1 MKTSVNAIL
10 IAFLLCLSTVPMTV
24 SAQASSIQN
33 EVAYGIEYDWSNLD
47 DDFDSLTGINLN
59 EILSRTMLAA
69 TDAGLTLTVAQLSTG
84 SSNIYV
90 ESAEDRTATTIEID
104 DESHSVWTRA
114 TDVTIRHAV
123 LFDSALVTEWIDSS
137 GSDPTGFD
145 GYLSVDSENAV
156 AVDVNMI
163 EYLDDDYNLY
173 GIDMDFS
180 LASEVSVEYQMDAG
194 LEGAGEEFDFA
205 LTFGTGFDLNVPEA
219 TAEWRLGEKAPFFPV
234 VSTYEDVEIECAD
247 DAALT
252 TSGSEA
258 DLKIECGTL
267 EGDYSVSTGFTFD
280 LSDIPTENFGMDAG
294 LLDISISDEISSTG
308 GWDTDMEDFLEA
320 DDGDDESD
328 DHHDESDEHHHHG
341 DGDYHHDHDDGSDG
355 HTHDA
360 ADRHHDHDDDD
371 SDDDD
376 SENDGYGGDPDAS
389 IIIAEGGSPVDVVS
403 CDCGTANPLMFL
415 MLAAMLTNI
424 GEAFAEDA
432 AEELGDTFEDEFSEA
447 VEGIGEALGGS
458 EEDDDDDDDY
468 SPWFACTNGM
478 DIEEWRQDD
487 SNNDC
492 GDWSDETEYD
502 TFYPCDDFET
512 SMEGVQLYEVNNGM
526 DDCSDLSDENV
537 LWLQHVGLDIQT
549 MYECA
554 DGSRDVSEWSI
565 GNGWDECDDGS
576 DEWPLAEETLT
587 STVTM
592 NVGSNGYADRDPDDT
607 GTDAYCYIAGMTVTD
622 PDTGDD
628 IFDGNMLLSSPGSGY
643 VNGHAGEDI
652 GPYDG
657 TRAFESMGHI
667 SQYTL
672 PAGVTECE
680 ELTQAQIDSM
690 DEFSPEYVATSNV
703 VTHDGFLK
711 RVIDSGQAHQDDA
724 EMEFDVW
731 FTGYHMDDEEYTLEV
746 GIWSDDDE
754 LMGTESVDISSDD
767 HHASGGIGT
776 EDMEPGDYC
785 AKFTLV
791 DSSGT
796 TVDTYDSDDDD
807 SLCMTVEEIP
817 EWLME
822 LGAILEA
829 FGESDFEETLEDF
842 GSNLED
848 RLGDI
853 TEDIAYTDAQF
864 MMWWSPSHHTVVGA
878 SLVVAD
884 NMDTWYTLV
893 GPQISEVYS
902 DEVSVNTG
910 APPVSI
916 GLNYLIGGAASS
928 AATDMADAQS
938 VEEIADTAA
947 HAEDMGEFAQVL
959 EDAGVDPASIGIDP
973 VDETPAEPET
983 AEDMID
989 EGIFGLP
996 SVSGLATIAILAL
1009 AGIVVA
1015 QRNRDEE

>member
-10 IAFLLCLSTVPMTV
+10 IALLLCLSTIPMTV
-24 SAQASSIQN
+24 SAQGESIQN

-47 DDFDSLTGINLN
+47 EDIDSLTGINLN

-90 ESAEDRTATTIEID
+90 ESAEDRTATTIEIGG
-104 DESHSVWTRA
+104 ESHSVWTRA

-137 GSDPTGFD
+137 GADPTGFD

-156 AVDVNMI
+156 AVDVNMV
-163 EYLDDDYNLY
+163 EYFDDDYNLY

-219 TAEWRLGEKAPFFPV
+219 SAEWRLDEKTPIFPTL
-234 VSTYEDVEIECAD
+234 STYEDVEVECAD
-247 DAALT
+247 DPALT

-258 DLKIECGTL
+258 LLKMACGTMD
-267 EGDYSVSTGFTFD
+267 GDYSVSTGFTFD

-294 LLDISISDEISSTG
+294 LLDISISDEISSSGTYEM
-308 GWDTDMEDFLEA
+308 DMEDFLN
-320 DDGDDESD
+320 DGDG
-328 DHHDESDEHHHHG
+328 DHHETEEDEGHHHHG
-341 DGDYHHDHDDGSDG
+341 DGDYHHDHVDGSDG
-355 HTHDA
+355 HTHDD

-376 SENDGYGGDPDAS
+376 GETDGYGGDPHAS

-403 CDCGTANPLMFL
+403 CECGTANPIMFL

-447 VEGIGEALGGS
+447 IEEFGEALGGGD
-458 EEDDDDDDDY
+458 EEDDDDDDDSY
-468 SPWFACTNGM
+468 DGLFTCDNGM
-478 DIEEWRQDD
+478 NIDD
-487 SNNDC
+487 YKQNDEQNDC
-492 GDWSDETEYD
+492 GDWSDETAYD
-502 TFYPCDDFET
+502 TYYPCDWGY
-512 SMEGVQLYEVNNGM
+512 EGIPLYDVNNGEEDCM
-526 DDCSDLSDENV
+526 DGSDEGV
-537 LWLQHVGLDIQT
+537 LWLQHVGLNIQT
-549 MYECA
+549 AYQCA
-554 DGSRDVSEWSI
+554 DGSGTVSEWALN
-565 GNGWDECDDGS
+565 NGWPDCDDGS
-576 DEWPLAEETLT
+576 DELVDAEDTLATTE
-587 STVTM
+587 TM

-607 GTDAYCYIAGMTVTD
+607 GSDVYCYIAGMTVTD
-622 PDTGDD
+622 PDTGDA
-628 IFDGNMLLSSPGSGY
+628 IFDGNLLMGDGD
-643 VNGHAGEDI
+643 VIGHAGEEI

-657 TRAFESMGHI
+657 TREFSSSGHI

-672 PAGVTECE
+672 PADLTSCY
-680 ELTQAQIDSM
+680 ELTQADIDSM
-690 DEFSPEYVATSNV
+690 DESSPEYVATSNV
-703 VTHDGFLK
+703 VTHDGYLK
-711 RVIDSGQAHQDDA
+711 RMMNGAHMHVDDGN
-724 EMEFDVW
+724 EFE
-731 FTGYHMDDEEYTLEV
+731 FNTYYNGAHMDDEDYTLQV
-746 GIWSDDDE
+746 VILSDDDE
-754 LMGTESVDISSDD
+754 VIATESMDVESDD
-767 HHASGGIGT
+767 WDTSGQI
-776 EDMEPGDYC
+776 EVDDLEPGDYC
-785 AKFTLV
+785 VEFHLV
-791 DSSGT
+791 DSSGSA
-796 TVDTYDSDDDD
+796 VDTYDSDDSDD
-807 SLCMTVEEIP
+807 LCMTVEEVP

-848 RLGDI
+848 RLGGI

-864 MMWWSPSHHTVVGA
+864 MMWWSPTHHTVVGT
-878 SLVVAD
+878 SLVVQD
-884 NMDTWYTLV
+884 NMETWYTLV
-893 GPQISEVYS
+893 GPEISEVYS
-902 DEVSVNTG
+902 DDISVDTG
-910 APPVSI
+910 AAPATI
-916 GLNYLIGGAASS
+916 GLNYLIGNAASS
-928 AATDMADAQS
+928 AAVEMADAQS
-938 VEEIADTAA
+938 VEDIADTAA

-973 VDETPAEPET
+973 VEDAPAEPET
-983 AEDMID
+983 AEEMID

>member
-822 LGAILEA
+822 LGAIVEA
-829 FGESDFEETLEDF
+829 FGESDFEDTLEDF

>member
-1 MKTSVNAIL
+1 MRGNSVIWVISVLNAMKTSANAIL
-10 IAFLLCLSTVPMTV
+10 IAFLLCLSTIPMTV
-24 SAQASSIQN
+24 SAEGESIQN

-47 DDFDSLTGINLN
+47 EDIDSLTGIDLN

-90 ESAEDRTATTIEID
+90 ESAEDRTATTIEIGG
-104 DESHSVWTRA
+104 ESHSVWTRA

-137 GSDPTGFD
+137 GADPTGFD

-156 AVDVNMI
+156 AVDVNMV
-163 EYLDDDYNLY
+163 EYFDDDYNLY
-173 GIDMDFS
+173 GVDMDFS
-180 LASEVSVEYQMDAG
+180 LASEVSIEYQMDAG

-234 VSTYEDVEIECAD
+234 VSTYEEVEIECAD

-267 EGDYSVSTGFTFD
+267 DGDYSVSTGFTFD

-308 GWDTDMEDFLEA
+308 SWDTDMEDFLEA
-320 DDGDDESD
+320 DDEDDD
-328 DHHDESDEHHHHG
+328 D
-341 DGDYHHDHDDGSDG
+341 
-355 HTHDA
+355 
-360 ADRHHDHDDDD
+360 DDDD

-376 SENDGYGGDPDAS
+376 SESDGYGGDPDAS
-389 IIIAEGGSPVDVVS
+389 IIIAEGGSPVDVVN
-403 CDCGTANPLMFL
+403 CECGTANPLMFL

-432 AEELGDTFEDEFSEA
+432 AEELGDTFEEEFSEA

-468 SPWFACTNGM
+468 SEWFTCADGM
-478 DIEEWRQDD
+478 EIDEYREDD

-492 GDWSDETEYD
+492 GDWSDETKYD
-502 TFYPCDDFET
+502 TFYPCDDILT
-512 SMEGVQLYEVNNGM
+512 SMEGVQLYEVNNGI
-526 DDCSDLSDENV
+526 DDCSDESDEDV

-565 GNGWDECDDGS
+565 GNGWEECDDGS

-587 STVTM
+587 STETM
-592 NVGSNGYADRDPDDT
+592 NVGSNGYADRDTVSAVDT
-607 GTDAYCYIAGMTVTD
+607 YCYIAGMTVTD
-622 PDTGDD
+622 PDDGST
-628 IFDGNMLLSSPGSGY
+628 IFDGNMLMSSPGSGY

-657 TRAFESMGHI
+657 TREFSSSGHI
-667 SQYTL
+667 NQYTL
-672 PAGVTECE
+672 PAGLTSCE

-703 VTHDGFLK
+703 VTHDGSLK
-711 RVIDSGQAHQDDA
+711 RMLSHGYAHQTDG
-724 EMEFDVW
+724 EVEFDMW
-731 FTGYHMDDEEYTLEV
+731 FDGVHMDDEEYTLEV
-746 GIWSDDDE
+746 VIWNDDDE
-754 LMGTESVDISSDD
+754 MIGTESVDIDSDD
-767 HHASGGIGT
+767 SHASGGINDDGM
-776 EDMEPGDYC
+776 DPGDYC
-785 AKFTLV
+785 VEFTLV
-791 DSSGT
+791 DSSGA

-807 SLCMTVEEIP
+807 GLCMTVEEVP

-829 FGESDFEETLEDF
+829 FGESDFEDTLEDF

-848 RLGDI
+848 RLGGI
-853 TEDIAYTDAQF
+853 TEDIAYTDSLF
-864 MMWWSPSHHTVVGA
+864 IMWWSPTHHTVVGT
-878 SLVVAD
+878 SLVVQD
-884 NMDTWYTLV
+884 NMETWYTLV
-893 GPQISEVYS
+893 GPQISEVYT
-902 DEVSVNTG
+902 DEVTVDTG
-910 APPVSI
+910 AAPATI
-916 GLNYLIGGAASS
+916 GLNYLIGDAASS
-928 AATDMADAQS
+928 AAVEMEDAQS
-938 VEEIADTAA
+938 VDEIADTAA
-947 HAEDMGEFAQVL
+947 HAADMGEFAQVL

-973 VDETPAEPET
+973 VEDVPAEPET
-983 AEDMID
+983 AEEMID

>member
-1 MKTSVNAIL
+1 MRGNSVIWVISVLNAMKTSANAIL
-10 IAFLLCLSTVPMTV
+10 IAFLLCLSTIPMTV
-24 SAQASSIQN
+24 SAEGESIQN

-47 DDFDSLTGINLN
+47 EDIDSLTGIDLN

-90 ESAEDRTATTIEID
+90 ESAEDRTATTIEIGG
-104 DESHSVWTRA
+104 ESHSVWTRA

-137 GSDPTGFD
+137 GADPTGFD

-156 AVDVNMI
+156 AVDVNMV
-163 EYLDDDYNLY
+163 EYFDDDYNLY
-173 GIDMDFS
+173 GVDMDFS
-180 LASEVSVEYQMDAG
+180 LASEVSIEYQMDAG

-234 VSTYEDVEIECAD
+234 VSTYEEVEIECAD

-267 EGDYSVSTGFTFD
+267 DGDYSVSTGFTFD

-308 GWDTDMEDFLEA
+308 SWDTDMEDFLEA
-320 DDGDDESD
+320 DDEDDD
-328 DHHDESDEHHHHG
+328 D
-341 DGDYHHDHDDGSDG
+341 
-355 HTHDA
+355 
-360 ADRHHDHDDDD
+360 DDDD

-376 SENDGYGGDPDAS
+376 SESDGYGGDPDAS
-389 IIIAEGGSPVDVVS
+389 IIIAEGGSPVDVVN
-403 CDCGTANPLMFL
+403 CECGTANPLMFL

-432 AEELGDTFEDEFSEA
+432 AEELGDTFEEEFSEA

-468 SPWFACTNGM
+468 SEWFTCADGM
-478 DIEEWRQDD
+478 EIDEYREDD

-492 GDWSDETEYD
+492 GDWSDETKYD
-502 TFYPCDDFET
+502 TFYPCDDILT

-526 DDCSDLSDENV
+526 DDCSDESDENV

-565 GNGWDECDDGS
+565 GNGWEECDDGS

-587 STVTM
+587 STETM
-592 NVGSNGYADRDPDDT
+592 NVGSNGYADRDTVSAVDT
-607 GTDAYCYIAGMTVTD
+607 YCYIAGMTVTD
-622 PDTGDD
+622 PDDGST
-628 IFDGNMLLSSPGSGY
+628 IFDGNMLMSSPGSGY

-657 TRAFESMGHI
+657 TREFSSSGHI
-667 SQYTL
+667 NQYTL
-672 PAGVTECE
+672 PAGLTSCE

-703 VTHDGFLK
+703 VTHDGSLK
-711 RVIDSGQAHQDDA
+711 RMLSHGYAHQTDG
-724 EMEFDVW
+724 EVEFDMW
-731 FTGYHMDDEEYTLEV
+731 FDGVHMDDEEYTLEV
-746 GIWSDDDE
+746 VIWNDDDE
-754 LMGTESVDISSDD
+754 MIGTESVDIDSDD
-767 HHASGGIGT
+767 SHASGGINDDGM
-776 EDMEPGDYC
+776 DPGDYC
-785 AKFTLV
+785 VEFTLV
-791 DSSGT
+791 DSSGA

-807 SLCMTVEEIP
+807 GLCMTVEEVP

-829 FGESDFEETLEDF
+829 FGESDFEDTLEDF

-848 RLGDI
+848 RLGGI
-853 TEDIAYTDAQF
+853 TEDIAYTDSLF
-864 MMWWSPSHHTVVGA
+864 IMWWSPTHHTVVGT
-878 SLVVAD
+878 SLVVQD
-884 NMDTWYTLV
+884 NMETWYTLV
-893 GPQISEVYS
+893 GPQISEVYT
-902 DEVSVNTG
+902 DEVTVDTG
-910 APPVSI
+910 AAPATI
-916 GLNYLIGGAASS
+916 GLNYLIGDAASS
-928 AATDMADAQS
+928 AAVEMEDAQS
-938 VEEIADTAA
+938 VDEIADTAA
-947 HAEDMGEFAQVL
+947 HAADMGEFAQVL

-973 VDETPAEPET
+973 VEDVPAEPET
-983 AEDMID
+983 AEEMID

>member
-1 MKTSVNAIL
+1 MIGPKASTLAINTVICIADPRMSMKTSVNAIL

-24 SAQASSIQN
+24 SAQTSSIQN

-47 DDFDSLTGINLN
+47 DDFDSMTGINLN

-267 EGDYSVSTGFTFD
+267 DGDYSVSTGFTFD

-308 GWDTDMEDFLEA
+308 SWDTDMEDFLEA
-320 DDGDDESD
+320 DDEDDD
-328 DHHDESDEHHHHG
+328 
-341 DGDYHHDHDDGSDG
+341 DDG
-355 HTHDA
+355 
-360 ADRHHDHDDDD
+360 DDDD

-458 EEDDDDDDDY
+458 EEDDDDDDDDY
-468 SPWFACTNGM
+468 SEWFTCANGM
-478 DIEEWRQDD
+478 EVDEWREDD

-502 TFYPCDDFET
+502 TFYPCDDIGT
-512 SMEGVQLYEVNNGM
+512 SMEGVQLYEVNNGV

-537 LWLQHVGLDIQT
+537 LWLQHVGMDIKT

-554 DGSRDVSEWSI
+554 DGSRDVSEWSL
-565 GNGWDECDDGS
+565 GNGYDECDDGS

-587 STVTM
+587 STETM

-607 GTDAYCYIAGMTVTD
+607 GSDAYCYIAGMTVTD
-622 PDTGDD
+622 PDDGET
-628 IFDGNMLLSSPGSGY
+628 IFDGNLLMSSGY
-643 VNGHAGEDI
+643 VTGHAGEDI

-657 TRAFESMGHI
+657 TREFSSSGHI
-667 SQYTL
+667 SQYNL
-672 PAGVTECE
+672 PAGVTGCD

-703 VTHDGFLK
+703 VTHDGSLK
-711 RVIDSGQAHQDDA
+711 RMLSHAQAHQHDG
-724 EMEFDVW
+724 EMEFDMW
-731 FTGYHMDDEEYTLEV
+731 FDGVHMDDEEYTLEV
-746 GIWSDDDE
+746 AIWSDDDE
-754 LMGTESVDISSDD
+754 MMGTESVDLDSDD
-767 HHASGGIGT
+767 WHASGGISDDEMG
-776 EDMEPGDYC
+776 PGDYC
-785 AKFTLV
+785 VEFTLV
-791 DSSGT
+791 DSSGA

-807 SLCMTVEEIP
+807 DLCMTVEEVP

-829 FGESDFEETLEDF
+829 FDESDFEDTLEDF

>member
-1 MKTSVNAIL
+1 MKTSANAIL
-10 IAFLLCLSTVPMTV
+10 IALLLCLSTIPMTV
-24 SAQASSIQN
+24 SAQGESIQN

-205 LTFGTGFDLNVPEA
+205 LKFGTGFDLNVPEA
-219 TAEWRLGEKAPFFPV
+219 TAEWRLGEKAPFLPV

-308 GWDTDMEDFLEA
+308 GWDTDMEDFL
-320 DDGDDESD
+320 DPTDPDDESD
-328 DHHDESDEHHHHG
+328 DG
-341 DGDYHHDHDDGSDG
+341 
-355 HTHDA
+355 
-360 ADRHHDHDDDD
+360 
-371 SDDDD
+371 D

-415 MLAAMLTNI
+415 MLAAMLINI

-458 EEDDDDDDDY
+458 EEDDDDDDDDY
-468 SPWFACTNGM
+468 SEWFTCANGM
-478 DIEEWRQDD
+478 EIDEWREDD
-487 SNNDC
+487 SMNDC

-502 TFYPCDDFET
+502 TFYPCDDIET
-512 SMEGVQLYEVNNGM
+512 SMEGVQLYEINNGM
-526 DDCSDLSDENV
+526 DDCSDLSDENI

-549 MYECA
+549 KYECA
-554 DGSRDVSEWSI
+554 DGSRDVSEYSI
-565 GNGWDECDDGS
+565 GNGYEECDDGS

-587 STVTM
+587 STETM

-607 GTDAYCYIAGMTVTD
+607 GSDAYCYIAGMTVTD
-622 PDTGDD
+622 PDDGET
-628 IFDGNMLLSSPGSGY
+628 IFDGNLLMGAGY
-643 VNGHAGEDI
+643 VTGHAGEEI

-657 TRAFESMGHI
+657 TREFSSSGHI
-667 SQYTL
+667 SQYNL
-672 PAGVTECE
+672 PAGLTTCY

-703 VTHDGFLK
+703 VTHDGSLK
-711 RVIDSGQAHQDDA
+711 RMLSHGQAYQDDG
-724 EMEFDVW
+724 EVKFDVW
-731 FTGYHMDDEEYTLEV
+731 FDGVHMDDEEYTLEV
-746 GIWSDDDE
+746 AIWSDDDE
-754 LMGTESVDISSDD
+754 MIGTESVDLESDD
-767 HHASGGIGT
+767 WHASGGINDDEMG
-776 EDMEPGDYC
+776 PGDYC
-785 AKFTLV
+785 VEFALV
-791 DSSGT
+791 DSSGA

-807 SLCMTVEEIP
+807 GLCMTVDEVP

-910 APPVSI
+910 APPVTI

>member
-10 IAFLLCLSTVPMTV
+10 IALLLCLSTIPMTV
-24 SAQASSIQN
+24 SAQGDSIQN

-47 DDFDSLTGINLN
+47 EDIDSLTGINLN

-90 ESAEDRTATTIEID
+90 ESAEDRTATTIEIGG
-104 DESHSVWTRA
+104 ESHSVWTRA

-137 GSDPTGFD
+137 GADPTGFD

-156 AVDVNMI
+156 AVDVNMV
-163 EYLDDDYNLY
+163 EYFDDDYNLY

-219 TAEWRLGEKAPFFPV
+219 SAEWRLDEKTPIFPTL
-234 VSTYEDVEIECAD
+234 STYEDVEVECAD
-247 DAALT
+247 DPALT

-258 DLKIECGTL
+258 LLKMACGTMD
-267 EGDYSVSTGFTFD
+267 GDYSVSTGFTFD

-294 LLDISISDEISSTG
+294 LLDISISDEISSSGTYEM
-308 GWDTDMEDFLEA
+308 DMEDFLN
-320 DDGDDESD
+320 DGDG
-328 DHHDESDEHHHHG
+328 DHHETEEDEGHHHHG
-341 DGDYHHDHDDGSDG
+341 DGDYHHDHVDGSDG
-355 HTHDA
+355 HTHDD

-376 SENDGYGGDPDAS
+376 GETDGYGGDPHAS

-403 CDCGTANPLMFL
+403 CECGTANPIMFL

-447 VEGIGEALGGS
+447 IEEFGEALGGGD
-458 EEDDDDDDDY
+458 EEDDDEDDDY
-468 SPWFACTNGM
+468 SEWFTCANGM
-478 DIEEWRQDD
+478 DIDEWRQDD

-492 GDWSDETEYD
+492 GDWSDETAYD
-502 TFYPCDDFET
+502 TFYPCDDIET
-512 SMEGVQLYEVNNGM
+512 SMEGVQLYEVNNGI

-549 MYECA
+549 KYQCA
-554 DGSRDVSEWSI
+554 DGSRDVSEWSL
-565 GNGWDECDDGS
+565 GNGWEECDDGS

-587 STVTM
+587 STETM

-622 PDTGDD
+622 PDTGDA
-628 IFDGNMLLSSPGSGY
+628 IFDGNLLMSAGY
-643 VNGHAGEDI
+643 VTGHAGEEI

-657 TRAFESMGHI
+657 TREFSSSGHI

-672 PAGVTECE
+672 PAGLTGCD
-680 ELTQAQIDSM
+680 ELTQAQVDSM
-690 DEFSPEYVATSNV
+690 DEFSPEYVGSSNV
-703 VTHDGFLK
+703 VTHDGSLK
-711 RVIDSGQAHQDDA
+711 RMMNGAHMHVDDGN
-724 EMEFDVW
+724 EFEFNTYYNGV
-731 FTGYHMDDEEYTLEV
+731 HMDDEDYTLQV
-746 GIWSDDDE
+746 VILSDDDE
-754 LMGTESVDISSDD
+754 VIATESMDVESDD
-767 HHASGGIGT
+767 WDTSGQI
-776 EDMEPGDYC
+776 EVDDLEPGDYC
-785 AKFTLV
+785 VEFHLV
-791 DSSGT
+791 DSSGSA
-796 TVDTYDSDDDD
+796 VDTYDSDDSDD
-807 SLCMTVEEIP
+807 LCMTVEEVP

-822 LGAILEA
+822 LGAIVEA

-848 RLGDI
+848 RLGGI
-853 TEDIAYTDAQF
+853 TEDIAYQNAMF
-864 MMWWSPSHHTVVGA
+864 HMWWSPTHHTVVGT
-878 SLVVAD
+878 SLVVQD
-884 NMDTWYTLV
+884 NMETWYTLV
-893 GPQISEVYS
+893 GPEISEVYS
-902 DEVSVNTG
+902 DDVSVDTG
-910 APPVSI
+910 AAPATI
-916 GLNYLIGGAASS
+916 GLNYLIGDAASS
-928 AATDMADAQS
+928 AAVGMADAQS
-938 VEEIADTAA
+938 VEDIADTAA
-947 HAEDMGEFAQVL
+947 HAADMGEFAQVL

-983 AEDMID
+983 AEEMID

>member
-1 MKTSVNAIL
+1 MKTSANAIL
-10 IAFLLCLSTVPMTV
+10 IALLLCLSTIPMTV
-24 SAQASSIQN
+24 SAQGESIQN

-205 LTFGTGFDLNVPEA
+205 LKFGTGFDLNVPEA
-219 TAEWRLGEKAPFFPV
+219 TAEWRLGEKAPFLPV

-308 GWDTDMEDFLEA
+308 GWDTDMEDFL
-320 DDGDDESD
+320 DPTDPDDE
-328 DHHDESDEHHHHG
+328 
-341 DGDYHHDHDDGSDG
+341 
-355 HTHDA
+355 
-360 ADRHHDHDDDD
+360 

-415 MLAAMLTNI
+415 MLAAMLINI

-458 EEDDDDDDDY
+458 EEDDDDDDDDY
-468 SPWFACTNGM
+468 SEWFTCANGM
-478 DIEEWRQDD
+478 EIDEWREDD
-487 SNNDC
+487 SMNDC

-502 TFYPCDDFET
+502 TFYPCDDIET
-512 SMEGVQLYEVNNGM
+512 SMEGVQLYEINNGM
-526 DDCSDLSDENV
+526 DDCSDLSDENI

-549 MYECA
+549 KYECA
-554 DGSRDVSEWSI
+554 DGSRDVSEYSI
-565 GNGWDECDDGS
+565 GNGYEECDDGS

-587 STVTM
+587 STETM

-607 GTDAYCYIAGMTVTD
+607 GSDAYCYIAGMTVTD
-622 PDTGDD
+622 PDDGET
-628 IFDGNMLLSSPGSGY
+628 IFDGNLLMGAGY
-643 VNGHAGEDI
+643 VTGHAGEEI

-657 TRAFESMGHI
+657 TREFSSSGHI
-667 SQYTL
+667 SQYNL
-672 PAGVTECE
+672 PAGLTTCY

-703 VTHDGFLK
+703 VTHDGSLK
-711 RVIDSGQAHQDDA
+711 RMLSHGQAYQDDG
-724 EMEFDVW
+724 EVKFDVW
-731 FTGYHMDDEEYTLEV
+731 FDGVHMDDEEYTLEV
-746 GIWSDDDE
+746 AIWSDDDE
-754 LMGTESVDISSDD
+754 MIGTESVDLESDD
-767 HHASGGIGT
+767 WHASGGINDDEMG
-776 EDMEPGDYC
+776 PGDYC
-785 AKFTLV
+785 VEFALV
-791 DSSGT
+791 DSSGA

-807 SLCMTVEEIP
+807 GLCMTVDEVP

-910 APPVSI
+910 APPVTI

>member
-1 MKTSVNAIL
+1 
-10 IAFLLCLSTVPMTV
+10 
-24 SAQASSIQN
+24 
-33 EVAYGIEYDWSNLD
+33 
-47 DDFDSLTGINLN
+47 
-59 EILSRTMLAA
+59 
-69 TDAGLTLTVAQLSTG
+69 
-84 SSNIYV
+84 
-90 ESAEDRTATTIEID
+90 
-104 DESHSVWTRA
+104 
-114 TDVTIRHAV
+114 
-123 LFDSALVTEWIDSS
+123 
-137 GSDPTGFD
+137 
-145 GYLSVDSENAV
+145 
-156 AVDVNMI
+156 MI

-205 LTFGTGFDLNVPEA
+205 LKFGTGFDLNVPEA
-219 TAEWRLGEKAPFFPV
+219 TAEWRLGEKAPFLPV

-308 GWDTDMEDFLEA
+308 GWDTDMEDFL
-320 DDGDDESD
+320 DPTDPDDE
-328 DHHDESDEHHHHG
+328 
-341 DGDYHHDHDDGSDG
+341 
-355 HTHDA
+355 
-360 ADRHHDHDDDD
+360 

-415 MLAAMLTNI
+415 MLAAMLINI

-458 EEDDDDDDDY
+458 EEDDDDDDDDY
-468 SPWFACTNGM
+468 SEWFTCANGM
-478 DIEEWRQDD
+478 EIDEWREDD
-487 SNNDC
+487 SMNDC

-502 TFYPCDDFET
+502 TFYPCDDIET
-512 SMEGVQLYEVNNGM
+512 SMEGVQLYEINNGM
-526 DDCSDLSDENV
+526 DDCSDLSDENI

-549 MYECA
+549 KYECA
-554 DGSRDVSEWSI
+554 DGSRDVSEYSI
-565 GNGWDECDDGS
+565 GNGYEECDDGS

-587 STVTM
+587 STETM

-607 GTDAYCYIAGMTVTD
+607 GSDAYCYIAGMTVTD
-622 PDTGDD
+622 PDDGET
-628 IFDGNMLLSSPGSGY
+628 IFDGNLLMGAGY
-643 VNGHAGEDI
+643 VTGHAGEEI

-657 TRAFESMGHI
+657 TREFSSSGHI
-667 SQYTL
+667 SQYNL
-672 PAGVTECE
+672 PAGLTSCY

-703 VTHDGFLK
+703 VTHDGSLK
-711 RVIDSGQAHQDDA
+711 RMLSHGQAYQDDG
-724 EMEFDVW
+724 EVKFDVW
-731 FTGYHMDDEEYTLEV
+731 FDGVHMDDEEYTLEV
-746 GIWSDDDE
+746 AIWSDDDE
-754 LMGTESVDISSDD
+754 MIGTESVDLESDD
-767 HHASGGIGT
+767 WHASGGINDDEMG
-776 EDMEPGDYC
+776 PGDYC
-785 AKFTLV
+785 VEFALV
-791 DSSGT
+791 DSSGA

-807 SLCMTVEEIP
+807 GLCMTVDEVP

-910 APPVSI
+910 APPVTI